1 MKNTIEA
8 SNGFVSTRK
17 ICFLLVA
24 IVFETVTANSLL
36 AQQGPVF
43 RQPPTSQQGP
53 VIQQVIQQGPVNQQA
68 SVTRRRLDP
77 EERTNV
83 NVFKQASPSVVNI
96 CTKKALTA
104 RSGDLV
110 LELGRIPK
118 GSGSGFIWD
127 ALGHVVTNYHVIR
140 GADSVQVTLADG
152 TEWDATV
159 VSSAPEFDVAVLRL
173 NTPPEGLRP
182 LAIGRSDD
190 LEVGQKVF
198 AIGNPFGLD
207 QTLTAGIVS
216 GLGRQIQ
223 SKSGEN
229 ILGVIQT
236 DAAINPGN
244 SGGPLLDNEGRLI
257 GINTAILSRSGGSS
271 GVGFAVPVNTV
282 RAAVPK
288 LIAGLSNDRG
298 FLGIALAPE
307 RISRQ
312 ASDSGIAILQVT
324 GDSPAQKSGLRAAQ
338 VTEDGV
344 QWGDILMSI
353 DGREVTT
360 SENAIEVLQD
370 RNSGDDVLLGI
381 KRGEEFLRVNVRLA
395 SRPKPPR

>member
-1 MKNTIEA
+1 MKITTAPSSGSLSFKTI
-8 SNGFVSTRK
+8 SFTT
-17 ICFLLVA
+17 ICILV
-24 IVFETVTANSLL
+24 IVFISGTLAATDLL
-36 AQQGPVF
+36 AQAP
-43 RQPPTSQQGP
+43 
-53 VIQQVIQQGPVNQQA
+53 INQ
-68 SVTRRRLDP
+68 RRLDS

-96 CTKKALTA
+96 CTKQALTA
-104 RSGDLV
+104 RSGEVV

-127 ALGHVVTNYHVIR
+127 VQGHVVTNYHVIQ
-140 GADSVQVTLADG
+140 GADAVQVTLADG
-152 TEWDATV
+152 SEWDATV
-159 VSSAPEFDVAVLRL
+159 VSSAPEFDVAVLRVKA
-173 NTPPEGLRP
+173 PAERLRP

-223 SKSGEN
+223 SKSGQP
-229 ILGVIQT
+229 IRGVIQT

-282 RAAVPK
+282 RATVPQ
-288 LIAGLSNDRG
+288 LIAGLSSSRG
-298 FLGIALAPE
+298 FLGISLAPD
-307 RISRQ
+307 RISQQ
-312 ASDSGIAILQVT
+312 ASDGGIAILQVT
-324 GDSPAQKSGLRAAQ
+324 EDSPAQKSGLRAAQ
-338 VTEDGV
+338 ITDEGV

-353 DGREVTT
+353 DGREVTN
-360 SENAIEVLQD
+360 SEAAVETLQ
-370 RNSGDDVLLGI
+370 NKKSGDEVMLGI
-381 KRGEEFLRVNVRLA
+381 KRGEEFLRLSVRLA
-395 SRPKPPR
+395 NQPKSTR

>member
-1 MKNTIEA
+1 MKITTAPSSGSLSFKTI
-8 SNGFVSTRK
+8 SFTT
-17 ICFLLVA
+17 ICILV
-24 IVFETVTANSLL
+24 IVFISGTLAATDLL
-36 AQQGPVF
+36 AQAP
-43 RQPPTSQQGP
+43 
-53 VIQQVIQQGPVNQQA
+53 INQ
-68 SVTRRRLDP
+68 RRLDS

-96 CTKKALTA
+96 CTKQALTA
-104 RSGDLV
+104 RSGAVV

-127 ALGHVVTNYHVIR
+127 VQGHVVTNYHVIQ
-140 GADSVQVTLADG
+140 GADAVQVTLADG
-152 TEWDATV
+152 SEWDATV
-159 VSSAPEFDVAVLRL
+159 VSSAPEFDVAVLRVKA
-173 NTPPEGLRP
+173 PAERLRP

-223 SKSGEN
+223 SKSGQP
-229 ILGVIQT
+229 IRGVIQT

-282 RAAVPK
+282 RATVPQ
-288 LIAGLSNDRG
+288 LIAGLSSSRG
-298 FLGIALAPE
+298 FLGISLAPD
-307 RISRQ
+307 RISQQ
-312 ASDSGIAILQVT
+312 ASDGGIAILQVT
-324 GDSPAQKSGLRAAQ
+324 EDSPAQKSGLRAAQ
-338 VTEDGV
+338 ITDEGV

-353 DGREVTT
+353 DGREVTN
-360 SENAIEVLQD
+360 SEAAVETLQ
-370 RNSGDDVLLGI
+370 NKKSGDEVMLGI
-381 KRGEEFLRVNVRLA
+381 KRGEEFLRLSVRLA
-395 SRPKPPR
+395 NQPKSTR

>member
-1 MKNTIEA
+1 MKNTKKNSSGLVITKTFCILLFATAFGA
-8 SNGFVSTRK
+8 SAESN
-17 ICFLLVA
+17 
-24 IVFETVTANSLL
+24 LL
-36 AQQGPVF
+36 AQQAPIT
-43 RQPPTSQQGP
+43 Q
-53 VIQQVIQQGPVNQQA
+53 
-68 SVTRRRLDP
+68 RRLDP
-77 EERTNV
+77 EERTNI

-96 CTKKALTA
+96 CTKQALTA
-104 RSGDLV
+104 RSGALV

-127 ALGHVVTNYHVIR
+127 ALGHVVTNYHVIA
-140 GADSVQVTLADG
+140 GAASVQVTLADG
-152 TEWDATV
+152 TEWEATV
-159 VSSAPEFDVAVLRL
+159 VSSAPEFDVAVLKVNAPQDR
-173 NTPPEGLRP
+173 LRP

-223 SKSGEN
+223 SKSGQT
-229 ILGVIQT
+229 IRGVIQT

-282 RAAVPK
+282 RASVPR
-288 LIAGLSNDRG
+288 LIAGVSNDRG
-298 FLGIALAPE
+298 YLGIALAPE
-307 RISRQ
+307 QISQR

-324 GDSPAQKSGLRAAQ
+324 ADSPAQKSGLRAAQ
-338 VTEDGV
+338 VTEEGV

-353 DGREVTT
+353 DGQEVTN
-360 SENAIEVLQD
+360 SEAVVEAIQQRKSGEEVM
-370 RNSGDDVLLGI
+370 LGI

-395 SRPKPPR
+395 NQPKTAR

>member
-1 MKNTIEA
+1 MKITTTAQSALVSAIA
-8 SNGFVSTRK
+8 NGILSIALVFGTFATTNVS
-17 ICFLLVA
+17 
-24 IVFETVTANSLL
+24 
-36 AQQGPVF
+36 AQQAPVF
-43 RQPPTSQQGP
+43 
-53 VIQQVIQQGPVNQQA
+53 QQA
-68 SVTRRRLDP
+68 TVPQRRLDP

-104 RSGDLV
+104 RRGALV

-127 ALGHVVTNYHVIR
+127 AAGHVVTNYHVIS

-152 TEWDATV
+152 TEWEATV
-159 VSSAPEFDVAVLRL
+159 VSSAPEYDVAVLRI
-173 NTPPEGLRP
+173 NTPPERLRP

-216 GLGRQIQ
+216 GLGRQIE
-223 SKSGEN
+223 SKSGQT
-229 ILGVIQT
+229 IRGVIQT

-282 RAAVPK
+282 RAAVPR

-307 RISRQ
+307 RISKQ
-312 ASDSGIAILQVT
+312 AADNGIAILQVVEN
-324 GDSPAQKSGLRAAQ
+324 SPAQKSGLRAAQ
-338 VTEDGV
+338 VTDEGV
-344 QWGDILMSI
+344 KWGDILMSI
-353 DGREVTT
+353 NGREVTN
-360 SENAIEVLQD
+360 SEAALETLQSRKSGEEVM
-370 RNSGDDVLLGI
+370 LGI
-381 KRGEEFLRVNVRLA
+381 KRGEDFLRVNVLLA
-395 SRPKPPR
+395 NQPKTAR

>member
-1 MKNTIEA
+1 MKNTTK
-8 SNGFVSTRK
+8 VSLSLTSSRT
-17 ICFLLVA
+17 ICFLLIA
-24 IVFETVTANSLL
+24 LAFGTLAAPDLQ
-36 AQQGPVF
+36 AQQ
-43 RQPPTSQQGP
+43 TS
-53 VIQQVIQQGPVNQQA
+53 I
-68 SVTRRRLDP
+68 TLRRLDP

-83 NVFKQASPSVVNI
+83 NVFKQSSPSVVNI
-96 CTKKALTA
+96 NTKQALTA
-104 RSGDLV
+104 RSGAVV

-127 ALGHVVTNYHVIR
+127 AAGHVVTNYHVIA
-140 GADSVQVTLADG
+140 GADAVKVTLADG
-152 TEWDATV
+152 TEWSATV
-159 VSSAPEFDVAVLRL
+159 VNSAPEFDVAVLKVDAPSER
-173 NTPPEGLRP
+173 LRP

-223 SKSGEN
+223 SKSGQP
-229 ILGVIQT
+229 IRGVIQT

-271 GVGFAVPVNTV
+271 GVGFAVPVNTIRV
-282 RAAVPK
+282 AVPQ
-288 LIAGLSNDRG
+288 LIAGLSRERG

-307 RISRQ
+307 QISKR
-312 ASDSGIAILQVT
+312 ASDSGIAILQVV
-324 GDSPAQKSGLRAAQ
+324 DNSPAEASGLRAAQ

-344 QWGDILMSI
+344 EWGDILMSI
-353 DGREVTT
+353 DGREVTN
-360 SENAIEVLQD
+360 SEAALETLQS
-370 RNSGDDVLLGI
+370 RKSGDEVVLGI
-381 KRGEEFLRVNVRLA
+381 KREDEFLRVNVRLT
-395 SRPKPPR
+395 SRPKTTR

>member
-1 MKNTIEA
+1 MKNLTTPLNQLA
-8 SNGFVSTRK
+8 SKISTSM
-17 ICFLLVA
+17 LVFA
-24 IVFETVTANSLL
+24 LAVGTLTATTSLQ
-36 AQQGPVF
+36 AQQTPVT
-43 RQPPTSQQGP
+43 Q
-53 VIQQVIQQGPVNQQA
+53 
-68 SVTRRRLDP
+68 RRLDP

-96 CTKKALTA
+96 CTKQALTA
-104 RSGDLV
+104 RSGDVV

-127 ALGHVVTNYHVIR
+127 ALGHVVTNHHVIA

-152 TEWDATV
+152 SEWEATV
-159 VSSAPEFDVAVLRL
+159 VSSAPEFDVAVLRV
-173 NTPPEGLRP
+173 NAPRERLRP
-182 LAIGRSDD
+182 LAVGRSDD

-216 GLGRQIQ
+216 GLGRQIE
-223 SKSGEN
+223 SKSGQP
-229 ILGVIQT
+229 IRGVIQT

-282 RAAVPK
+282 RAAVPQ
-288 LIAGLSNDRG
+288 LIAGRSADRG

-307 RISRQ
+307 RISKQ
-312 ASDSGIAILQVT
+312 ASDSGGIAILQVA
-324 GDSPAQKSGLRAAQ
+324 DKSPAQKSGLRAAQ
-338 VTEDGV
+338 VTEEGI
-344 QWGDILMSI
+344 QWGDILMSV
-353 DGREVTT
+353 DGREVTSSDAALET
-360 SENAIEVLQD
+360 LQTRKPGQEVM
-370 RNSGDDVLLGI
+370 LGI
-381 KRGEEFLRVNVRLA
+381 KRGDEFMRVNVRLA
-395 SRPKPPR
+395 KQPESTR

>member
-1 MKNTIEA
+1 MLQPGDRFGPWNVGC
-8 SNGFVSTRK
+8 N
-17 ICFLLVA
+17 
-24 IVFETVTANSLL
+24 NLL
-36 AQQGPVF
+36 AQPAPVT
-43 RQPPTSQQGP
+43 Q
-53 VIQQVIQQGPVNQQA
+53 
-68 SVTRRRLDP
+68 RRLDS

-96 CTKKALTA
+96 CTKQALTA

-127 ALGHVVTNYHVIR
+127 ALGHVVTNHHVIA
-140 GADSVQVTLADG
+140 GASSVQVTLADG
-152 TEWDATV
+152 TELEATV
-159 VSSAPEFDVAVLRL
+159 VSSAPEFDVAVLKVDAPQGR
-173 NTPPEGLRP
+173 LRP

-223 SKSGEN
+223 SKSGQP
-229 ILGVIQT
+229 IRGVIQT

-271 GVGFAVPVNTV
+271 GVGFAVPVNTI
-282 RAAVPK
+282 RAAVPQ
-288 LIAGLSNDRG
+288 LIAGRSKDRG
-298 FLGIALAPE
+298 FLGIGLAPE
-307 RISRQ
+307 GISRR
-312 ASDSGIAILQVT
+312 ASESGIAILQVT
-324 GDSPAQKSGLRAAQ
+324 DDSPAQKSGLRAAQ
-338 VTEDGV
+338 VTEEGV
-344 QWGDILMSI
+344 KWGDILMSI
-353 DGREVTT
+353 DGQQVSTAE
-360 SENAIEVLQD
+360 SALEALQ
-370 RNSGDDVLLGI
+370 NLKSGQDVMLGI
-381 KRGEEFLRVNVRLA
+381 KRGEEFLRVTVRLA
-395 SRPKPPR
+395 NQPKPTR